1 MEIITTILTDTVTGV
16 STVFERV
23 TTTLYTTFYIDLRK
37 VNREE
42 YYRVHDILIS
52 RGYTSKV
59 YREKR

>member
-23 TTTLYTTFYIDLRK
+23 TTALYTSFYIDLRK

-59 YREKR
+59 YRERR

>member
-23 TTTLYTTFYIDLRK
+23 TTTLYTSFYIDLRK

-42 YYRVHDILIS
+42 YYRVHDILLS

>member
-23 TTTLYTTFYIDLRK
+23 TTTLYTSFYIDLRK